1 MAGLKKNLLI
11 SISTAILGVVVLFAF
26 DTQIWVSIK
35 DLIPPDFTHL
45 SRVFSK
51 YGLYLYYSVFFGLI
65 VYAFYEK
72 NSKLKG
78 ICWAYVKAQLIFSFG
93 VVRCM
98 KIFFGRARPKYG
110 GEFTFFSL
118 DSHYNSF
125 PSGHSADAFVSG
137 VFLYYLLKYSKY
149 SKYRFLPL
157 AYALLIAFSR
167 VVVSAHYL
175 SDAVAGMAIGILGAY
190 FFLSKQQVLNKSGLY

>member
-11 SISTAILGVVVLFAF
+11 SISIAILGVVVLFAF
-26 DTQIWVSIK
+26 DTQIWISIK
-35 DLIPPDFTHL
+35 DLIPPDLTYL
-45 SRVFSK
+45 SRMFSK
-51 YGLYLYYSVFFGLI
+51 YGLYLYYFVFFGLI

-72 NSKLKG
+72 NSRLKG
-78 ICWAYVKAQLIFSFG
+78 IWWAYIKAQLIFSFG

-118 DSHYNSF
+118 DSHFNSF

-190 FFLSKQQVLNKSGLY
+190 FFLSKHHGQPG

>member
-11 SISTAILGVVVLFAF
+11 SISTALLGVVVLFAF
-26 DTQIWVSIK
+26 DTQIWISIK
-35 DLIPPDFTHL
+35 NLIPPDSTYL
-45 SRVFSK
+45 PRVFSR
-51 YGLYLYYSVFFGLI
+51 YGLYLYYSVFLGLI

-72 NSKLKG
+72 NRRLKG
-78 ICWAYVKAQLIFSFG
+78 ICWAYVKAQMIFSFG

-98 KIFFGRARPKYG
+98 KILFGRARPKYG

-149 SKYRFLPL
+149 SKYRLLPL
-157 AYALLIAFSR
+157 VYALLIAFSR
-167 VVVSAHYL
+167 VMVSAHYL

>member
-11 SISTAILGVVVLFAF
+11 SISTALLGVVVLFAF
-26 DTQIWVSIK
+26 DTQIWISIK
-35 DLIPPDFTHL
+35 NLIPPDFICIPKSLT
-45 SRVFSK
+45 K
-51 YGLYLYYSVFFGLI
+51 WGLYVFYSIFAGLMIYALY
-65 VYAFYEK
+65 K
-72 NSKLKG
+72 KDRKLKG
-78 ICWAYVKAQLIFSFG
+78 IWWAYVKAQLIFSFG

-110 GEFTFFSL
+110 EYGGEFTFFSL
-118 DSHYNSF
+118 DSHFNSF

-190 FFLSKQQVLNKSGLY
+190 FFLSRQHKQPG

>member
-11 SISTAILGVVVLFAF
+11 SISTALLGVFVLFAF
-26 DTQIWVSIK
+26 DTQIWISIK
-35 DLIPPDFTHL
+35 NLIPPDSTYL
-45 SRVFSK
+45 PRVFSR
-51 YGLYLYYSVFFGLI
+51 YGLYLYYSVFLGLI

-72 NSKLKG
+72 NSRLKG
-78 ICWAYVKAQLIFSFG
+78 ICWAYVKTQMIFSFG

-98 KIFFGRARPKYG
+98 KILFGRARPKYG

-149 SKYRFLPL
+149 SKYRLLPL
-157 AYALLIAFSR
+157 VYALLIAFSR
-167 VVVSAHYL
+167 VMVSAHYL

-190 FFLSKQQVLNKSGLY
+190 FFLSKQHEETG

>member
-1 MAGLKKNLLI
+1 MVGLKKNLLI
-11 SISTAILGVVVLFAF
+11 SISTALLGVVVLFAF
-26 DTQIWVSIK
+26 DTQIWISIK
-35 DLIPPDFTHL
+35 NLIPPDFTYL
-45 SRVFSK
+45 PRVFSK

-72 NSKLKG
+72 NSRLKG
-78 ICWAYVKAQLIFSFG
+78 IWWAYVKAQLIFSFG

-190 FFLSKQQVLNKSGLY
+190 FFLSKQHEQPG